1 MYTKGV
7 YVCIPAR
14 EIKDVCQNLS
24 YSTTKNRL
32 FFFFSK
38 RHNFGVYSMIK
49 YAVTASFWGQM
60 YQAPSKCFGNELIK
74 GNLSSQ
80 DLRLSTFWNSL
91 TTALFLALRGSE
103 TLVSQSVVSVI
114 SVEPP
119 GKF

>member
-1 MYTKGV
+1 
-7 YVCIPAR
+7 
-14 EIKDVCQNLS
+14 
-24 YSTTKNRL
+24 
-32 FFFFSK
+32 
-38 RHNFGVYSMIK
+38 MIK

-103 TLVSQSVVSVI
+103 TLVSQSVVSGI

-119 GKF
+119 GILWGVLLKSLLEHEFNFMVFPL